1 MTISLANPFVLWGHP
16 LHSHTHSYIYHGFYR
31 ALNSMGARSSGC
43 AKMMPFLPVAD
54 SVIFATDQSDHD
66 IPLDPCFY
74 YVLHHST
81 SPKYASLRAA
91 HRVLDIEVYTHAV
104 HSTSAKEIAPYTFW
118 DGRVLTFP
126 WATDLL
132 PTEIPG
138 HRPQELLHPSSN
150 VINWVGTVGFN
161 EFSNFH
167 ELESFRKACAEN
179 LILFLYTGLY
189 TDARPVSPEQQ
200 MSLVKHSYMS
210 PTIVGKWQSEHG
222 YIPDRIFKNISY
234 GQYGVTNSFAVR
246 SMFGDNIIYNPD
258 PYGLFYDARLKLR
271 LTPVESQWKVMDYV
285 AAHHTYVQRVE
296 SILRCLNE
304 L

>member
-1 MTISLANPFVLWGHP
+1 MISLSNPFVLWGHK
-16 LHSHTHSYIYHGFYR
+16 LHTHTHSYIFNGFYR
-31 ALNSMGARSSGC
+31 ALQSMGARVQWVDDGSFIPQEGT
-43 AKMMPFLPVAD
+43 
-54 SVIFATDQSDHD
+54 VIFATDQSDSD
-66 IPLDPCFY
+66 IPLDPTFY

-81 SPKYASLRAA
+81 SLKYQSLRNS
-91 HRVLDIEVYTHAV
+91 HHVLSIEVYTYLV
-104 HSTSAKEIAPYTFW
+104 HDTGATEIGDHTFW

-132 PTEIPG
+132 PNEILD
-138 HRPQELLHPSSN
+138 HRPQELLHPSSS
-150 VINWVGTVGFN
+150 VIHWVGTVAFG
-161 EFSNFH
+161 EYSNFD
-167 ELESFRKACAEN
+167 ELESFRRACAEN
-179 LILFLYTGLY
+179 RILFRYTGIY
-189 TDARPVSPEQQ
+189 TDSRPVSPEEQ
-200 MSLVKHSYMS
+200 MSLIKHSYMS
-210 PTIVGKWQSEHG
+210 PTIVGKWQQERG

-234 GQYGVTNSFAVR
+234 GQYGVTNSIAVR
-246 SMFGDNIIYNPD
+246 TMFGDNVIYSPD